1 MLAGIPLTPDKEVEY
16 SQVIDHLKGQHVRI
30 TETRKA
36 ILRYMIAAEHHPS
49 AEQIYRDLLPL
60 IPGMSLATVY
70 NNLRVLVEEG
80 FVSELKVSNDNTT
93 YFDFLGHEHLNVV
106 CERCGKIVDLMGL
119 DLSVFKRQVEER
131 TGYKVTKEQF
141 LIYGICPMCL
151 VAK

>member
-1 MLAGIPLTPDKEVEY
+1 MISHQPLQADEEITYAE
-16 SQVIDHLKGQHVRI
+16 VIDHLKSKQIRI

-36 ILRYMIAAEHHPS
+36 ILRYMIAAKHHPS

-60 IPGMSLATVY
+60 IPSMSLATVY

-106 CERCGKIVDLMGL
+106 CERCGKIADFMDVDL
-119 DLSVFKRQVEER
+119 SIFKKEAEER

-141 LIYGICPMCL
+141 LIYGICPECL
-151 VAK
+151 AAD